1 MLQWGDDKFMHFMS
15 GAAGYAITES
25 LIVLFILAFGK
36 ELYDH
41 IDHQG
46 WDNNDALA
54 TWLGGVSAWF
64 GIEAWNV
71 LPYTECLIQESIN
84 NGYRDIK

>member
-1 MLQWGDDKFMHFMS
+1 MSKLNDFMLQWGDDKFMHFMS

-25 LIVLFILAFGK
+25 LVVLFILAFGK

-54 TWLGGVSAWF
+54 TWLGGVSAWL
-64 GIEAWNV
+64 GIEIWNII
-71 LPYTECLIQESIN
+71 PYTVYLI
-84 NGYRDIK
+84 